1 MSGLVLRTEHARN
14 AVDNPIDEE
23 RAARIRQARQ
33 VLAGS
38 EIRPPHEPYAFGEPQ
53 GFDSIAQRYLLLVG
67 ALALISLLLYAVVGM
82 GPASAVLFLLALA
95 LLAGW
100 LVF

>member
-1 MSGLVLRTEHARN
+1 M
-14 AVDNPIDEE
+14 DNPNQEE

-38 EIRPPHEPYAFGEPQ
+38 EIDPPDDPLPFGQRPLLGYSRELY
-53 GFDSIAQRYLLLVG
+53 YLVTLGVLVLLA
-67 ALALISLLLYAVVGM
+67 ALLFAIWGM
-82 GPASAVLFLLALA
+82 GPASAVLFLLAVA

-100 LVF
+100 FVL

>member
-1 MSGLVLRTEHARN
+1 M
-14 AVDNPIDEE
+14 DEE

-33 VLAGS
+33 VLAGN
-38 EIRPPHEPYAFGEPQ
+38 ELQPPHEPWAFEPE
-53 GFDSIAQRYLLLVG
+53 GALDPIAQRYLLVVG
-67 ALALISLLLYAVVGM
+67 ALALVSLILFLVWGM

-95 LLAGW
+95 LVAGW

>member
-1 MSGLVLRTEHARN
+1 M
-14 AVDNPIDEE
+14 DNPNQEE

-38 EIRPPHEPYAFGEPQ
+38 EIEPPAEPLPFGQRPLFGFSRELSYLVAL
-53 GFDSIAQRYLLLVG
+53 GILVLIAALLF
-67 ALALISLLLYAVVGM
+67 AVWGM

-100 LVF
+100 FVL

>member
-1 MSGLVLRTEHARN
+1 ME
-14 AVDNPIDEE
+14 NPIDEE

-33 VLAGS
+33 VLAGPDLQ
-38 EIRPPHEPYAFGEPQ
+38 PPHEPFAFEREGVLDP
-53 GFDSIAQRYLLLVG
+53 IARRYLLVVG
-67 ALALISLLLYAVVGM
+67 TLAIISLGLFAIWGM

-95 LLAGW
+95 LLGGW